1 MDLAN
6 IIFASALPVALMA
19 VPMFAIWIKHR
30 EKIAELGTARQ
41 TTQNIELEER
51 MRNLERI
58 ITDRGYDVA
67 TQIEALRDTR
77 KVEKR
82 IAAHQLEGNS

>member
-19 VPMFAIWIKHR
+19 VPMFAIWIRHR

-41 TTQNIELEER
+41 AAENSELEER

-67 TQIEALRDTR
+67 AQIEALRDTR
-77 KVEKR
+77 RVEER
-82 IAAHQLEGNS
+82 AGAHQLEGNS